1 MEASLPDN
9 VREAL
14 EFEKSNW
21 VEGSVLDSGFYSVPK
36 DSAESA
42 PGTILKIEK
51 NVDTS
56 KFLLPP
62 TNALSRIIYQSETLK
77 GSKVPVSAFILWPFS
92 PRSQSDGFQ
101 VVAWAHCTSGFDANA
116 APSNHKNL
124 WQHFFAPYQLALQGY
139 VVVGTDYAGLGVHQN
154 AAGETII
161 HEYLTPPSQAKDV
174 ICSVQAAQ
182 QAFPELSRQWVAIG
196 HSQGGGA
203 VWNIAERAAV
213 EPLTGYLGGVAI
225 SPFTNLVEENIPFAS
240 ILAVLM
246 VPAIASY
253 FPEFQPSDILT
264 PEGERRLKLVH
275 SVEAG
280 TSSAVPIIAGNGID
294 QVFKSDW
301 KQSTHFHQ
309 YQRLSS
315 NGGRPIQGPLL
326 VAHGTSDPILSITQA
341 RDAVQNTGDMNPEA
355 SITFYALANVK
366 HVSALPASQH
376 LWMDW
381 IRDRFAGRK
390 LEPGCKVLEIRGVRG
405 QQGHQED
412 QNWYLSSATEPW
424 HAPGP

>member
-1 MEASLPDN
+1 MEVSLPNN
-9 VREAL
+9 VQEAL

-21 VEGSVLDSGFYSVPK
+21 VEGTVLDSEFYSVPK
-36 DSAESA
+36 DSAKSA
-42 PGTILKIEK
+42 PGTIPKLEK

-56 KFLLPP
+56 KFLLSP
-62 TNALSRIIYQSETLK
+62 TNTLSRIIYQSETLK
-77 GSKVPVSAFILWPFS
+77 GSKLPVSAFILWPFS

-116 APSNHKNL
+116 TPSNHKNL
-124 WQHFFAPYQLALQGY
+124 WQHFLAPYQLALQGY

-154 AAGETII
+154 AAGEAII

-174 ICSVQAAQ
+174 IYSVQAAQ

-203 VWNIAERAAV
+203 VWNFAQRANA
-213 EPLTGYLGGVAI
+213 EPLNGYLGGVAI
-225 SPFTNLVEENIPFAS
+225 SPFTNLVEENVPFVS
-240 ILAVLM
+240 VLAVLM

-253 FPEFQPSDILT
+253 FPDFQPSDILT

-275 SVEAG
+275 IVEAG
-280 TSSAVPIIAGNGID
+280 TSSAVPIISSNGMNH
-294 QVFKSDW
+294 VFKFDW
-301 KQSTHFHQ
+301 KQNTHFQQ
-309 YQRLSS
+309 YQHLSS
-315 NGGRPIQGPLL
+315 NGGRPIQGPLF
-326 VAHGTSDPILSITQA
+326 VAHGTTDPILSITQA
-341 RDAVQNTGDMNPEA
+341 RDVVQKTGDMSPEA
-355 SITFYALANVK
+355 SITFYALADVK

-381 IRDRFAGRK
+381 IGDRVAGKK
-390 LEPGCKVLEIRGVRG
+390 LEYGCNVVEIRGVRG
-405 QQGHQED
+405 QRGHKGD
-412 QNWYLSSATEPW
+412 QNWYLSTATEPW

>member
-9 VREAL
+9 IREAL

-21 VEGSVLDSGFYSVPK
+21 SEDTVLDSEFYTVPK

-42 PGTILKIEK
+42 PGTILKVEK

-62 TNALSRIIYQSETLK
+62 TNALSRFLYQSETLK
-77 GSKVPVSAFILWPFS
+77 GFKVPVSAFILWPFS

-101 VVAWAHCTSGFDANA
+101 VVAWAHGTSGFDANA

-124 WQHFFAPYQLALQGY
+124 WQHFLAPYQLALQGY
-139 VVVGTDYAGLGVHQN
+139 VVVGTDYGGLGVHQN
-154 AAGETII
+154 AAGEAIT

-174 ICSVQAAQ
+174 IYSVQAAQ
-182 QAFPELSRQWVAIG
+182 QAFSELSRQWVAIG

-203 VWNIAERAAV
+203 VWNIAQRAAA
-213 EPLTGYLGGVAI
+213 EPLKGYLGGVAI
-225 SPFTNLVEENIPFAS
+225 SPFTNLVEENVPFAS
-240 ILAVLM
+240 VLAVPM

-253 FPEFQPSDILT
+253 FPGFQPSDILT

-275 SVEAG
+275 IVDAG
-280 TSSAVPIIAGNGID
+280 ISSAVSIISSEGINK
-294 QVFKSDW
+294 VFKSDW
-301 KQSTHFHQ
+301 KQNTHFQQ

-315 NGGRPIQGPLL
+315 NGGRPIQGPLF
-326 VAHGTSDPILSITQA
+326 VAHGTSDPVLSITQA
-341 RDAVQNTGDMNPEA
+341 RDVVQKTGDMNPKA
-355 SITFYALANVK
+355 SITFYALANVT
-366 HVSALPASQH
+366 HVAALPASQH

-381 IRDRFAGRK
+381 IGDRFAGKK
-390 LEPGCKVLEIRGVRG
+390 LELGCKVVEIGGVRG
-405 QQGHQED
+405 QGHQED
-412 QNWYLSSATEPW
+412 QNWYLATATEPW
-424 HAPGP
+424 QAPGP